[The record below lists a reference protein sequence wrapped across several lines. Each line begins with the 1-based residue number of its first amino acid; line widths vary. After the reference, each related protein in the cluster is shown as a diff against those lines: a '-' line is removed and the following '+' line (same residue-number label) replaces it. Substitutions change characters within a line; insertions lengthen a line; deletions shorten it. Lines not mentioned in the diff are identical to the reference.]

1 MWYWGRRRG
10 RVEPSPNGL
19 WRDRRERL
27 IPRYLRLARDLSRS
41 WANGG
46 IRILRILRHRRNA
59 GCRRLG
65 LRWDKRRVWN
75 AAWSRLRCTIWR
87 VRWACLSLV
96 RNPNMRALRHRTEGP
111 CLRWHRTTGD
121 SAIGR
126 ERKRR
131 RRSKRSGRS
140 GLRDRERGSGNEGLH
155 TLLLLLLMG
164 KVRGSTDV
172 PRSRLKW
179 GCGAAKLAGTRPV
192 RILRERLL
200 LLPVPSRLMSGA
212 TILKASVALLET
224 STILIT
230 TPEPEMTVLTV
241 NTALSGRSQ
250 QIT

>member
-1 MWYWGRRRG
+1 MSTAFG
-10 RVEPSPNGL
+10 
-19 WRDRRERL
+19 
-27 IPRYLRLARDLSRS
+27 
-41 WANGG
+41 
-46 IRILRILRHRRNA
+46 
-59 GCRRLG
+59 
-65 LRWDKRRVWN
+65 
-75 AAWSRLRCTIWR
+75 
-87 VRWACLSLV
+87 
-96 RNPNMRALRHRTEGP
+96 
-111 CLRWHRTTGD
+111 
-121 SAIGR
+121 
-126 ERKRR
+126 

-155 TLLLLLLMG
+155 TLLLLLMG